1 MDFLKKYY
9 LILWIIANWL
19 IVAGSTFVY
28 DVLFRGEALQSELFK
43 QTFIYLPG
51 FLIII
56 LPFTIVELINAKKKQ
71 NRILR
76 CCMMGAILAISIFS
90 TSDTII
96 RIILK
101 QNPTD
106 VFEKTFNIV
115 PSDSIKI
122 AKCIQKRNMNEA
134 SFVFFINAEKNEII
148 NLMKKIGIS
157 SNDKCQ
163 NNRLSKE
170 KAIKKWLDWSN
181 KNDLEYFSTSFSQN
195 SKIRYIN
202 IVLSPEVKK
211 CVIETHY

>member
-1 MDFLKKYY
+1 MNLLKNYY
-9 LILWIIANWL
+9 LFLWIIANVL
-19 IVAGSTFVY
+19 IVAASTFVY
-28 DVLFRGEALQSELFK
+28 DTLLRGESLQSELFK
-43 QTFIYLPG
+43 QMFIYLPG
-51 FLIII
+51 LLIII
-56 LPFTIVELINAKKKQ
+56 LPFTIVEIINAKTKQ

-76 CCMMGAILAISIFS
+76 CCMMGTILAISIFS
-90 TSDTII
+90 TSNTII

-122 AKCIQKRNMNEA
+122 TKCIQKRNMNEA

-148 NLMKKIGIS
+148 NLIKKIGIS

-170 KAIKKWLDWSN
+170 KSIKKWLDLSN

-195 SKIRYIN
+195 SKIRYTN
-202 IVLSPEVKK
+202 IALNPEAKA
-211 CVIETHY
+211 CVIEIHY